1 MSRVLRACELD
12 EGLTLVRY
20 PHTGDSYANPS
31 NTRGV
36 PVVSSPLRQNDVDNE
51 VRHRISTLYSA
62 ASEVHPAQRSTD
74 ASAGLVTLTEE
85 GGLSYYSLRRDRL
98 QDATSELVRFLT

>member
-1 MSRVLRACELD
+1 MSRVPRACELD

-20 PHTGDSYANPS
+20 PHTGHSYANPS
-31 NTRGV
+31 HTKGV

-74 ASAGLVTLTEE
+74 APAGLVTRTRW
-85 GGLSYYSLRRDRL
+85 SLGRR
-98 QDATSELVRFLT
+98 LVSIGESVSGSQPTHA